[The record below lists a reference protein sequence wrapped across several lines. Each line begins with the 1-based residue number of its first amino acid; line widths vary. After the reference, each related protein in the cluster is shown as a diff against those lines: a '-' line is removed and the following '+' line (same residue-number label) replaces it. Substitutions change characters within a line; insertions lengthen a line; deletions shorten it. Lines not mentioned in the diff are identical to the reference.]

1 MQRVDGAMH
10 GSGVSETAVWLGVIV
25 GYAWTVRSLARLGW
39 EHDRESPATAIEDS
53 GERMLRAI
61 GSTHP
66 AEVVRAAPAQEAQAR
81 IADLLTCELVVPSLE
96 AGGRD
101 DVIEALAVRVA
112 ACHPA
117 VDAGRLMEALRER
130 EEQMTTAF
138 GGGVA
143 IPHARLDGLERT
155 VAAFARSSGGIPW
168 ESPDGEP
175 ARLIFLL
182 AGPSDRPGAHLKA
195 LAGASR
201 LLSDA
206 RCRAR
211 LLEAAGEAELLAVL
225 REEED
230 LGLRKARAA

>member
-1 MQRVDGAMH
+1 MH
-10 GSGVSETAVWLGVIV
+10 GSGVPETAVWLGLIV
-25 GYAWTVRSLARLGW
+25 GYAWSVRSLARLGW
-39 EHDRESPATAIEDS
+39 EHDRDSPETASERPA
-53 GERMLRAI
+53 ERMVRAI
-61 GSTHP
+61 GPTNP
-66 AEVVRAAPAQEAQAR
+66 VEVVRAAPAQDVQAR
-81 IADLLTCELVVPSLE
+81 IADLLTAELVVSSLE
-96 AGGRD
+96 ADGRD

-138 GGGVA
+138 GGGIA

-155 VAAFARSSGGIPW
+155 VAAFARSSSGIPW
-168 ESPDGEP
+168 ESPDDQP
-175 ARLIFLL
+175 ARLILLL

-211 LLEAAGEAELLAVL
+211 LLEAAGEDELLAIL

-230 LGLRKARAA
+230 LGLKKARAA